1 LKVGAQVA
9 HELPTATK
17 ITLAALLDKILE
29 NQATATSQTEEQK
42 EKARTVSSYYYY
54 YYFKT
59 FL

>member
-1 LKVGAQVA
+1 MKVGMQVA

-42 EKARTVSSYYYY
+42 EKVYVVSSYYYD
-54 YYFKT
+54 YFK
-59 FL
+59 L